1 MSDNKT
7 PDVEGPKDIVIAAN
21 RTSKTAHLIQRSGVW
36 LRRITWALIII
47 LPLFYM
53 VAALGS
59 RWGWWDWQTGLGT
72 LSRGVGTKLIMATLA
87 VGIIC
92 LIVTLLSKKKGK
104 GLLTSAIAILM
115 AAGAMVYGSKV
126 KTTAQ
131 NLPFI
136 HDITTDT
143 QNVPT
148 FSQHMLDIRERTKGV
163 NSVEYIGKKDQRDGK
178 LYSVL
183 QSKAYPNVRPLILS
197 ENPEQVFGQALATAK
212 QMGWTVHTE
221 DLDRGIIEATATTF
235 WYGFKDDIVIRIHA
249 GEGGGTV
256 VDIRSVSRV
265 GQSDLGAN
273 AKRIMTFINALK

>member
-7 PDVEGPKDIVIAAN
+7 PDVEGPKTIAVVA
-21 RTSKTAHLIQRSGVW
+21 KTKNKAAHLIEQSGMW
-36 LRRITWALIII
+36 LRRIAWAFIII
-47 LPLFYM
+47 LPVFYM
-53 VAALGS
+53 ISALGS
-59 RWGWWDWQTGLGT
+59 RWGVWDWRTGLGT
-72 LSRGVGTKLIMATLA
+72 LSRDIGTKLIITTLF
-87 VGIIC
+87 VGVIC

-104 GLLTSAIAILM
+104 GLLTSAVTILM
-115 AAGAMVYGSKV
+115 AAGAMVYGGKV
-126 KTTAQ
+126 KAKEQ
-131 NLPFI
+131 NLPRI

-148 FSQHMLDIRERTKGV
+148 FSQHMLEIRAKTKDV
-163 NSVEYIGKKDQRDGK
+163 NSVDYIGKKDQREGQ

-183 QSKAYPNVRPLILS
+183 QSRAYPNIRPLILS

-221 DLDRGIIEATATTF
+221 DLDQGIIEATATTF
-235 WYGFKDDIVIRIHA
+235 WYGFKDDIIIHIHA

-256 VDIRSVSRV
+256 LNMRSISRV

-273 AKRIMTFINALK
+273 AKRITKFTNALK